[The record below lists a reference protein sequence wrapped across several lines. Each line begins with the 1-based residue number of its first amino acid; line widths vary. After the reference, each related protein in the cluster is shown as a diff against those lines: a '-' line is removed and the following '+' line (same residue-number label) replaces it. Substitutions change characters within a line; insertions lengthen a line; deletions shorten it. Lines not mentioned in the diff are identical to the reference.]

1 MSRILILFA
10 TIDGQTARVAGRV
23 ADTLRAEGHT
33 VITRPARAANAADDA
48 GMFDGVI
55 VGGGIRYGKYAK
67 YLAPTVERCV
77 KPLDR
82 PTAFFSVC
90 LSADGPG
97 AKPKTAQ
104 GYVEEFLD
112 ETGWQPST
120 VESFGGALLYRQY
133 NPFIRFM
140 MRMIVRF
147 AGGETDTSR
156 DYEYTDW
163 KAVERFALAFA
174 VRLEGV
180 PAVAPERAAA

>member
-1 MSRILILFA
+1 MSRVLILFA
-10 TIDGQTARVAGRV
+10 TIDGQTARIAGRV
-23 ADTLRAEGHT
+23 ADVLRGQGHA
-33 VITRPARAANAADDA
+33 VVTRAARAADAADDA
-48 GMFDGVI
+48 GCFDGVI

-77 KPLDR
+77 KPLAC

-104 GYVEEFLD
+104 GYVEDFLN
-112 ETGWQPST
+112 ETGWQPT
-120 VESFGGALLYRQY
+120 MVESFGGALLYRQY

-156 DYEYTDW
+156 DYEYPDW
-163 KAVERFALAFA
+163 VAVARFAGNFA
-174 VRLEGV
+174 LRLG
-180 PAVAPERAAA
+180 AASDNAPVRAAA

>member
-1 MSRILILFA
+1 MSRVLILFA
-10 TIDGQTARVAGRV
+10 TIDGQTARIAGNM
-23 ADTLRAEGHT
+23 ADLLRSKGHA
-33 VITRPARAANAADDA
+33 VVTRAARAADAADDA
-48 GMFDGVI
+48 GSFDGVI

-77 KPLDR
+77 KPLAC

-97 AKPKTAQ
+97 AKPITAQ
-104 GYVEEFLD
+104 GYIEQFLN
-112 ETGWQPST
+112 ETGWQPSM
-120 VESFGGALLYRQY
+120 VASFGGALLYRQY

-163 KAVERFALAFA
+163 EAVARFAREFA
-174 VRLEGV
+174 VRLEV
-180 PAVAPERAAA
+180 TSDSATQRAAA